1 MLLRENNDIL
11 GKIAASDMADALIRS
26 CGWDLAVEKVQAH
39 ILRCIETNQE
49 DEAVF
54 WACVRNV
61 LDHLM
66 SAERNADDRLH

>member
-1 MLLRENNDIL
+1 MLLRESDDISE
-11 GKIAASDMADALIRS
+11 KITAADMADALIRS
-26 CGWDLAVEKVQAH
+26 CGCDLAVEKVKAH
-39 ILRCIETNQE
+39 ILRCIETNQD

-66 SAERNADDRLH
+66 NVERNADDLIH